1 MNGNSSFK
9 KSITLSY
16 VAVGLNL
23 LILLFSF
30 LYFTPH
36 SSFAEFYV
44 ELTSFEYEEG
54 VTFAMMFEEF
64 GVTAE
69 AFYLAILFINILTT
83 VMVLAILTFTLLCR
97 NDHKLNLFN
106 YNRRRTLHI
115 FYIICLGI
123 GFLCLDSNLIST
135 FSPYAS
141 ICSLLEVAVFVLYL
155 IAFIFALKGE
165 ITNSKLANS
174 IGGYN
179 RYESKKYYSGYSN
192 REYDNV
198 NEVYEAPKV
207 DEVEEKE
214 ELPSETV
221 SKEKDY
227 TELYELLAKL
237 EKQYKNGE
245 IDLETYQ
252 RMKKTILESYI

>member
-1 MNGNSSFK
+1 MNGNASFK
-9 KSITLSY
+9 KSITLSLI
-16 VAVGLNL
+16 AVGLNL

-36 SSFAEFYV
+36 STFAKFYV
-44 ELTSFEYEEG
+44 EISSLEYAEG
-54 VTFAMMFEEF
+54 MNIAEMFEEF

-69 AFYLAILFINILTT
+69 IFYLSILLINILTT
-83 VMVLAILTFTLLCR
+83 IMVLAILTFTLLCR
-97 NDHKLNLFN
+97 NDHKLNLIN
-106 YNRRRTLHI
+106 YNRRRTLHV
-115 FYIICLGI
+115 FYIVCLGI

-141 ICSLLEVAVFVLYL
+141 ICGLLEVAVFVLYL

-165 ITNSKLANS
+165 ITNSRLANS

-245 IDLETYQ
+245 IDSETYQ
-252 RMKKTILESYI
+252 RMKKTLLESYI